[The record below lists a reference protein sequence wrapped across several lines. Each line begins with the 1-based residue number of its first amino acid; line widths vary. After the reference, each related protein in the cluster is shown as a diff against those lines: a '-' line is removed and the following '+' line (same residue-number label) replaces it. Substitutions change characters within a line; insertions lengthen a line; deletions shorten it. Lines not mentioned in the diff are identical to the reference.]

1 MGNRRANHFSCRG
14 MGILVAIAAIADP
27 VQRISFRLTLPWY
40 LLTSSALSCALKRVS
55 TFGRC
60 LLAVGRTAAP
70 LFGKRQ
76 LRSRRKTSY
85 ATALRAMDV
94 PRSICVIAALAYPD
108 KPPSL

>member
-1 MGNRRANHFSCRG
+1 M
-14 MGILVAIAAIADP
+14 
-27 VQRISFRLTLPWY
+27 T
-40 LLTSSALSCALKRVS
+40 ALSLRSVRADDYDEIERLKRQHGLGAY
-55 TFGRC
+55 TREEWAHLFEHN
-60 LLAVGRTAAP
+60 P